1 MYLVRSEEH
10 TSELQSH
17 SDLVCRL
24 LLEKKKKKT
33 TIPFQLQPIF
43 HISHLAPDNQH
54 LDSEAMITNNLSH
67 LIPPK
72 PEHEDSVS
80 MCSVSD
86 RLGETTVPQSSQIFH
101 SRQNTSDTG
110 YQSQMTSTYCIEDMS
125 SMQHEQ
131 MKQRIQSVNT
141 SPSKSAQNEWEPPS
155 SSTPN
160 KNPLLNDDTHSS
172 VWHQL

>member
-1 MYLVRSEEH
+1 MSNSGLVTESDSEDECDVKGGM
-10 TSELQSH
+10 SI
-17 SDLVCRL
+17 DM
-24 LLEKKKKKT
+24 
-33 TIPFQLQPIF
+33 
-43 HISHLAPDNQH
+43 HISHLAPDNQY

-101 SRQNTSDTG
+101 SRQSTSDTG

-131 MKQRIQSVNT
+131 MKPRIQSVNT
-141 SPSKSAQNEWEPPS
+141 SPLKSAQNEWEPPS